1 MADQARRTVVDLLER
16 EKGEI
21 EYFEEA
27 FRKLFGYWNYIRG
40 VLHV

>member
-27 FRKLFGYWNYIRG
+27 FSW
-40 VLHV
+40 